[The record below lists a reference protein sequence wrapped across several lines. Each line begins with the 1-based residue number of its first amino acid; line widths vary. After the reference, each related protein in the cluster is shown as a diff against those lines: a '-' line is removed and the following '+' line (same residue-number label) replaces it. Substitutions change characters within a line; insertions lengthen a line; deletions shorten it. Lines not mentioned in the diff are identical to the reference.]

1 MTDNATKYFGNPA
14 FREYVFLLVELERL
28 FRHGRGESAEADAI
42 REEMDFPMHRY
53 DAAEL
58 DALKEFGKHLTAM
71 SKKYGRILDQEP
83 TNSATANNGAPQGRT
98 ALPSGAPTELSK

>member
-1 MTDNATKYFGNPA
+1 MTDNATTYFGNPA

-28 FRHGRGESAEADAI
+28 FRHGMGQSAQADSV

-58 DALKEFGKHLTAM
+58 DALKEFGSHLTAM
-71 SKKYGRILDQEP
+71 SKKYGPMLDRES
-83 TNSATANNGAPQGRT
+83 TTSTTANNGAPEVRT
-98 ALPSGAPTELSK
+98 TSLSGAPTELSK

>member
-1 MTDNATKYFGNPA
+1 MTDNATKFFGNPA

-28 FRHGRGESAEADAI
+28 FRHGMGESAQADAI

-71 SKKYGRILDQEP
+71 SNKYGRILDQEP
-83 TNSATANNGAPQGRT
+83 TKSTTAQDGAPQVRISS
-98 ALPSGAPTELSK
+98 PSGATTELSK